1 VFTLAAIY
9 VAISMTKV
17 GTEQTTLHGSLNI
30 VIHIGIVRGGV
41 PDFGLRTLVPG
52 LSTWH
57 HHGMMLGYV
66 GEKDCRNFHAVRVN
80 PAEYLRVE
88 LCNLWSRV

>member
-1 VFTLAAIY
+1 
-9 VAISMTKV
+9 MTKV
-17 GTEQTTLHGSLNI
+17 CTAQTMLHGLLGV

-41 PDFGLRTLVPG
+41 PDFGLRAFVPG

-57 HHGMMLGYV
+57 HHEMMLGYV
-66 GEKDCRNFHAVRVN
+66 GEKYCRNFHAVRVN

-88 LCNLWSRV
+88 LCNLWS